1 MEKFKPL
8 IEESNVY
15 ISANGRI
22 TIVSW
27 KYQLVENDNIVNFTH
42 NYFKKFKDTEKFS
55 KHSFKFIST
64 DMLSVRI
71 NVATCLSGKTLLTL

>member
-1 MEKFKPL
+1 MEKFKPV

-42 NYFKKFKDTEKFS
+42 NYFKK
-55 KHSFKFIST
+55 IQ
-64 DMLSVRI
+64 RY
-71 NVATCLSGKTLLTL
+71 